1 MTKLHLRLISFSLT
15 IFFCSLLYMIFTGSI
30 MENFLSLIRMGDVIS
45 YNKNTCAIVGGIPT
59 IFLFSIL
66 SVFALFSKE
75 GRLKKMPTTIELW
88 MTMIVVISF
97 LIGIIAN
104 CLIPFLLLGLSYTS
118 CPQKKLQDFYV
129 TDIELCKTIVDKRG
143 LW

>member
-97 LIGIIAN
+97 LIGGN
-104 CLIPFLLLGLSYTS
+104 DSNLLIV
-118 CPQKKLQDFYV
+118 FYV
-129 TDIELCKTIVDKRG
+129 QIMPDDFVMQLHRF
-143 LW
+143 

>member
-66 SVFALFSKE
+66 SVFALFSKG
-75 GRLKKMPTTIELW
+75 GRLKKLPTTIELW

-104 CLIPFLLLGLSYTS
+104 CLIPFYCLDYHTHPAPRRSFMISTLQISNCVKLS
-118 CPQKKLQDFYV
+118 
-129 TDIELCKTIVDKRG
+129 
-143 LW
+143 